1 MTTTPADTSVGGTSV
16 GGTSVGSTAGGG
28 TPPAPGGPGGP
39 GSPGAPGSPG
49 PPGVRTWREF
59 RRNPI
64 GVGSLAVLLLLAVV
78 ALAAPLIAAFPRGY
92 GEAVLAPPSTTHWF
106 GTDDLGRDLF
116 AQVVWGT
123 RVSLTVGL
131 GASLLAIV
139 AGALIGMAA
148 AYFPRIDTA
157 VGLVVDLSLSLP
169 ILPLMILVAALAG
182 PGMGTL
188 VVVIAAFS
196 WPEVARVVRS
206 QALSVVRLPYMDAAR
221 VIGGSH
227 GWIIRRHLLPA
238 VAPVVAVSVVL
249 TASRAVLT
257 EASLSFLGLGDP
269 DSWSWGTILHNAQ
282 RSGSLASAWW
292 TTLFPSLAILT
303 LVVAATLASFAYND
317 ARNPRMRK

>member
-1 MTTTPADTSVGGTSV
+1 MKNPVETSAGGTAVDATRGTDMGTNTGTGTGAVV
-16 GGTSVGSTAGGG
+16 GVGTGDV
-28 TPPAPGGPGGP
+28 
-39 GSPGAPGSPG
+39 
-49 PPGVRTWREF
+49 PGVRTWREF

-64 GVGSLAVLLLLAVV
+64 GIASLAVLLLLAVV

-92 GEAVLAPPSTTHWF
+92 GEAVLAPPSGAHWF

-116 AQVVWGT
+116 AEVVWGT
-123 RVSLTVGL
+123 RVSMTVGL

-148 AYFPRIDTA
+148 AYVPRIDSA
-157 VGLVVDLSLSLP
+157 VGMVVDLSLSLP

-182 PGMGTL
+182 SSMGTL
-188 VVVIAAFS
+188 VVIIAAFS

-221 VIGGSH
+221 VIGGTH
-227 GWIIRRHLLPA
+227 RWIIRRHLLPA

-292 TTLFPSLAILT
+292 TTLFPSLAILA